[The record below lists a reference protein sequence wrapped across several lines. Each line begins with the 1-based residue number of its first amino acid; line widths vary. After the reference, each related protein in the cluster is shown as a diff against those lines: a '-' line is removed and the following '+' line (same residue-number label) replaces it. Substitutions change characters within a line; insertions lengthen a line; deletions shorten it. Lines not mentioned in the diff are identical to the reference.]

1 MNDVSSYG
9 ARLQLMGFTE
19 VSPLERMER
28 LASQNAV
35 VVFSV
40 SSCCLC
46 HVVKRLF
53 CSLGV
58 NPMIYEM
65 DEETDGSDVEHALSR
80 FVGHSQVTPT
90 VFVGGKLIG
99 GLDQL
104 MAAHISG
111 TLVPRLK
118 EAGALWL

>member
-1 MNDVSSYG
+1 
-9 ARLQLMGFTE
+9 MGYCE
-19 VSPLERMER
+19 VSPVERVER

-46 HVVKRLF
+46 YVVKRLF

-58 NPMIYEM
+58 NPMVYEL
-65 DEETDGSDVEHALSR
+65 DEEIDGSDVKNALAR
-80 FVGHSQVTPT
+80 LVGQSQVAPT

-99 GLDQL
+99 GLDEL
-104 MAAHISG
+104 MSAHISG